1 MKRRRGPKKKG
12 KKIIAVESEDN
23 EESEDAV
30 EAIVGFKPSKLQGA
44 GGYLLHVKWV
54 GYKEN
59 DNTWEPMKVLLD
71 GWDCGDND
79 VYEFFEKE
87 NIDVSRCSEFDFK
100 ERTRKPR
107 QVKIAKKSQVQ
118 KDNLNAKTTTA
129 EGQKD
134 ISNEVDSANKNQG
147 KRDYDD
153 GGFICDS
160 AHSPND
166 LKLEENAA
174 YAKKNNFLY
183 EKRCKKCSKMF
194 VDKHCVE
201 KKDKEYVIGCRTP
214 CYICYNEYCTYY
226 ICGQCHKQDL
236 VNGSTNGRSS
246 IRNKLNN

>member
-1 MKRRRGPKKKG
+1 M
-12 KKIIAVESEDN
+12 E
-23 EESEDAV
+23 
-30 EAIVGFKPSKLQGA
+30 
-44 GGYLLHVKWV
+44 
-54 GYKEN
+54 
-59 DNTWEPMKVLLD
+59 VLLD

-79 VYEFFEKE
+79 VYDFFEKE
-87 NIDVSRCSEFDFK
+87 NIDVSGCSEFDFK
-100 ERTRKPR
+100 KRTKKPR

-147 KRDYDD
+147 KRDYDN
-153 GGFICDS
+153 GCFICDH

-194 VDKHCVE
+194 VDKQCVE
-201 KKDKEYVIGCRTP
+201 KEDKEYVVSYRSVHLFVINIIINCLSFKPYYMVVRV
-214 CYICYNEYCTYY
+214 NSTYY
-226 ICGQCHKQDL
+226 FK
-236 VNGSTNGRSS
+236 TNERSATQ
-246 IRNKLNN
+246 I